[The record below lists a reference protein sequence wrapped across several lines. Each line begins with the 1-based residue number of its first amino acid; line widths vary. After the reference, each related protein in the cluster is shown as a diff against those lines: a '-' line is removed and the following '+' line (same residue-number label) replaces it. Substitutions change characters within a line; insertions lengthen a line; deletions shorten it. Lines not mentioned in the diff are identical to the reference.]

1 MPERCTRTTRA
12 VRDRTN
18 APRASRGDYVRALDR
33 YHALTERVHYTLNR
47 TDLTIAEQERMCQ
60 EVQLIIKLRSP
71 FLRREKQRLEQ
82 KYPRLKR
89 GREDTF

>member
-1 MPERCTRTTRA
+1 
-12 VRDRTN
+12 
-18 APRASRGDYVRALDR
+18 
-33 YHALTERVHYTLNR
+33 VHYTLNR